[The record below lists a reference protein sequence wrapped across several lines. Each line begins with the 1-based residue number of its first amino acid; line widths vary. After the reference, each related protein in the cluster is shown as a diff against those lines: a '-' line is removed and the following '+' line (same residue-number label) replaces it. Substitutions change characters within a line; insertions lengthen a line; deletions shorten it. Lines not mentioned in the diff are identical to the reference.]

1 MEQARAAIRRCAI
14 YTRKSSEE
22 GLEQDFNSL
31 DAQREACEAFI
42 RSQAG
47 EGWRLVKN
55 AYDDG
60 GLSGASMERPAL
72 KRLLADIQ
80 ARLVDVVVVYK
91 VDRLTRSLADF
102 AKMVEVFDA
111 RGVSFVAVTQQF
123 NTTTSMGRLT
133 LNVLLSFA
141 QFERE
146 VTGERIR
153 DKIAASKAKG
163 MWMGGTVPLGYDFR
177 DRRLVVNPA
186 EAATVREIYERYLQ
200 LGSVRRLKQEL
211 DRRAVISKRRVSKD
225 GHQSGGRSFARG
237 ALYELLANPIYL
249 GEIRHRKNRHPGQH
263 EAIVERGLWEQVQQ
277 RLRDRAV
284 RRGARSTT
292 AAPSALAGKLFDE
305 NGEPLYACGAS
316 KGARRYRYYV
326 SRRLIQGSSAGRPAG
341 GWRLSAPQLEK
352 SVAAAARQILRDRA
366 ALAAALHEAGASAE
380 EIQSALR
387 VLEAQPEWWETNL
400 QVTPAVAALIN
411 RVELSKA
418 GIQLSLNLRALWP
431 EGSTDAAELSLT
443 RFVALQTRRRGVET
457 RLVIEGEASETGR
470 ADPALLKAVALGRR
484 WFNELASGAISSTI
498 EIARRAHVRDNYVR
512 RLLPLAFLAP
522 AIVEAICAGRQP
534 PELTAERLRR
544 CAGLPLDWQT
554 QQSLLGIEPRALERS
569 SQEN

>member
-1 MEQARAAIRRCAI
+1 MEHARASLRRCAV

-31 DAQREACEAFI
+31 AAQREACEAFI

-47 EGWRLVKN
+47 EGWRLVKTG
-55 AYDDG
+55 YDDG
-60 GLSGASMERPAL
+60 GLSGATMERPAL
-72 KRLLADIQ
+72 TRLLADIRE
-80 ARLVDVVVVYK
+80 RLIDVVVVYK

-111 RGVSFVAVTQQF
+111 GGVSFVAVTQQF

-177 DRRLVVNPA
+177 DRRLVVNQA
-186 EAATVREIYERYLQ
+186 EAATVREIYARYLE
-200 LGSVRRLKQEL
+200 LGSVRLLKQEL
-211 DRRAVISKRRVSKD
+211 DRRGVLSKRRVSKD
-225 GHQSGGRSFARG
+225 GRQSGGRPFARG
-237 ALYELLANPIYL
+237 ALYELLANPLYL
-249 GEIRHRKNRHPGQH
+249 GEIRHRTTRHPGQH
-263 EAIVERGLWEQVQQ
+263 EAIVERGLWEQVQR
-277 RLRDRAV
+277 RLRERAV
-284 RRGARSTT
+284 RRGARSTGT
-292 AAPSALAGKLFDE
+292 APSPLAGKLFDE
-305 NGEPLYACGAS
+305 NGEPLYACGAR

-326 SRRLIQGSSAGRPAG
+326 SRKLIQGSSAGQAGG
-341 GWRLSAPQLEK
+341 GWRLSAPQLEH
-352 SVAAAARQILRDRA
+352 SVAAAARQMLRDRA
-366 ALAAALHEAGASAE
+366 GIAAALHEAGASAE

-387 VLEAQPEWWETNL
+387 ALAAQAERWQSDSQAMAE
-400 QVTPAVAALIN
+400 VAALSD
-411 RVELSKA
+411 RVELSKG

-431 EGSTDAAELSLT
+431 EGITNATELSMT
-443 RFVALQTRRRGVET
+443 RFIALQMRRRGVET
-457 RLVIEGEASETGR
+457 KLVIEGEASETGR
-470 ADPALLKAVALGRR
+470 DPALLKAVALGHR
-484 WFNELASGAISSTI
+484 WFRELASGTMPTTI
-498 EIARRAHVRDNYVR
+498 AIARRERVRDNYVR

-522 AIVEAICAGRQP
+522 PIVEAICAGRQP

-544 CAGLPLDWQT
+544 RAGLPLDWQT
-554 QQSLLGIEPRALERS
+554 QLSWLCLAPRAPEAGSRNS
-569 SQEN
+569 